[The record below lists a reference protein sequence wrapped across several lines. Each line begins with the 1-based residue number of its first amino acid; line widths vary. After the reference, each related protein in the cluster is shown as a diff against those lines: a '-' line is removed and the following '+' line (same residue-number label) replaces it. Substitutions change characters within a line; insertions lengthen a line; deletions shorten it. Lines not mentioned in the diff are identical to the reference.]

1 MAFGEDRD
9 QPFHADLPDGQLV
22 CAGHREADQ
31 REVERPGVEHAEQL
45 RGGVLAQV
53 QAQTGQFCVG
63 TAQQAR
69 QEVVAEAADEPEPE
83 LALVAARDPPDPVD
97 GGGLCFE
104 QPPGVFGERAAGRGE
119 PCTTRAPV
127 EQGDP
132 QAALQPLDRLAER
145 WLAHD
150 EPLGGAAEVLLFGQ
164 HDELLEEALGQ
175 FHMAK
180 HMRCGGRKYWTIWG
194 AGDLTACQQTGVRA
208 GPDEDRRHAMSSGRQ
223 EAGGGGPLS
232 GVRVVELASVIMA
245 PYAAQQLGDLGADV
259 IKVEPPT
266 GDMTRH
272 YPPTRNPGMGA
283 AALNLNR
290 NKRSV
295 AIDLKAPGGRDA
307 LLALIATA
315 DVFITNI
322 RPQALRRLGL
332 GPEDVAAVNSRLVH
346 LNAQGFRSDSELGG
360 HAAYD
365 DIVQAASGLVWLNE
379 QVSGVPYFVPTV
391 VADKICGLVI
401 VQSVLAA
408 LHHRDRTGQGQH
420 IEVPMADTM
429 LAFNLVEHLAAATLD
444 PPQGPMGYSRA
455 LSSRRKAATT
465 ADGRMCILPYSD
477 RNWRDF
483 FTFVG
488 RPELADDPRFGSL
501 AERARN
507 ADELYALMEEFSP
520 GTPAPHGR
528 SSAIRPASRQPRC

>member
-1 MAFGEDRD
+1 M
-9 QPFHADLPDGQLV
+9 P
-22 CAGHREADQ
+22 
-31 REVERPGVEHAEQL
+31 
-45 RGGVLAQV
+45 
-53 QAQTGQFCVG
+53 
-63 TAQQAR
+63 
-69 QEVVAEAADEPEPE
+69 
-83 LALVAARDPPDPVD
+83 
-97 GGGLCFE
+97 
-104 QPPGVFGERAAGRGE
+104 
-119 PCTTRAPV
+119 
-127 EQGDP
+127 
-132 QAALQPLDRLAER
+132 
-145 WLAHD
+145 
-150 EPLGGAAEVLLFGQ
+150 
-164 HDELLEEALGQ
+164 
-175 FHMAK
+175 
-180 HMRCGGRKYWTIWG
+180 
-194 AGDLTACQQTGVRA
+194 
-208 GPDEDRRHAMSSGRQ
+208 SGRQ
-223 EAGGGGPLS
+223 EASDVGPLN

-272 YPPTRNPGMGA
+272 YPPTRSPGMGA

-307 LLALIATA
+307 LLALLATA

-322 RPQALRRLGL
+322 RPQALQRLGL
-332 GPEDVAAVNSRLVH
+332 GHEDVAAVNSGLVH
-346 LNAQGFRSDSELGG
+346 LNAHGFRSDSELGG

-420 IEVPMADTM
+420 VEVPMADTM

-455 LSSRRKAATT
+455 LSSRRKAART
-465 ADGRMCILPYSD
+465 ADGWMCILPYND

-501 AERARN
+501 ADRARN

-520 GTPAPHGR
+520 RHTSAAWQEFCDSAGIPAAPVLSLDEAAASDYATEGGLLRTAEHPTDGTYRLIGHPVRFLATPAGLYRHCPRIGEHTEEVFAEIGHR
-528 SSAIRPASRQPRC
+528 PSA

>member
-1 MAFGEDRD
+1 
-9 QPFHADLPDGQLV
+9 
-22 CAGHREADQ
+22 
-31 REVERPGVEHAEQL
+31 
-45 RGGVLAQV
+45 
-53 QAQTGQFCVG
+53 
-63 TAQQAR
+63 
-69 QEVVAEAADEPEPE
+69 
-83 LALVAARDPPDPVD
+83 
-97 GGGLCFE
+97 
-104 QPPGVFGERAAGRGE
+104 
-119 PCTTRAPV
+119 
-127 EQGDP
+127 
-132 QAALQPLDRLAER
+132 
-145 WLAHD
+145 
-150 EPLGGAAEVLLFGQ
+150 
-164 HDELLEEALGQ
+164 
-175 FHMAK
+175 
-180 HMRCGGRKYWTIWG
+180 
-194 AGDLTACQQTGVRA
+194 
-208 GPDEDRRHAMSSGRQ
+208 MSSGRQ

-272 YPPTRNPGMGA
+272 YPPTRSPGMGA

-322 RPQALRRLGL
+322 RPQALQRLGL

-455 LSSRRKAATT
+455 LSSRRKAARTV
-465 ADGRMCILPYSD
+465 DGRMCILPYSD

-501 AERARN
+501 ADRARN
-507 ADELYALMEEFSP
+507 ADELYTLMEEFSP
-520 GTPAPHGR
+520 RHTSAAWQEFCDSVGIPAAPVLSLDEAAASDYATEGGLLRTAEHPTEGTYRLIGQPVRFRTTPTGLHRHCPRIGEHTEEVFAEIGYRP
-528 SSAIRPASRQPRC
+528 SA

>member
-1 MAFGEDRD
+1 
-9 QPFHADLPDGQLV
+9 
-22 CAGHREADQ
+22 
-31 REVERPGVEHAEQL
+31 
-45 RGGVLAQV
+45 
-53 QAQTGQFCVG
+53 
-63 TAQQAR
+63 
-69 QEVVAEAADEPEPE
+69 
-83 LALVAARDPPDPVD
+83 
-97 GGGLCFE
+97 
-104 QPPGVFGERAAGRGE
+104 
-119 PCTTRAPV
+119 
-127 EQGDP
+127 
-132 QAALQPLDRLAER
+132 
-145 WLAHD
+145 
-150 EPLGGAAEVLLFGQ
+150 
-164 HDELLEEALGQ
+164 
-175 FHMAK
+175 
-180 HMRCGGRKYWTIWG
+180 
-194 AGDLTACQQTGVRA
+194 
-208 GPDEDRRHAMSSGRQ
+208 MSSGRQ

-272 YPPTRNPGMGA
+272 YPPTRSPGMGA

-322 RPQALRRLGL
+322 RPQALQRLGL

-455 LSSRRKAATT
+455 LSSRRKAART

-483 FTFVG
+483 FAFVG

-501 AERARN
+501 ADRARN
-507 ADELYALMEEFSP
+507 ADELYTLMEEFSP
-520 GTPAPHGR
+520 RHTSAAWQEFCDSAGIPAAPVLSLDEAAASDYATEGGLLRTAEHPTEGTYRLIGQPVRFRTTPTGLHRHCPRIGEHTEEVFAEIGYRP
-528 SSAIRPASRQPRC
+528 SA

>member
-1 MAFGEDRD
+1 
-9 QPFHADLPDGQLV
+9 
-22 CAGHREADQ
+22 
-31 REVERPGVEHAEQL
+31 
-45 RGGVLAQV
+45 
-53 QAQTGQFCVG
+53 
-63 TAQQAR
+63 
-69 QEVVAEAADEPEPE
+69 
-83 LALVAARDPPDPVD
+83 
-97 GGGLCFE
+97 
-104 QPPGVFGERAAGRGE
+104 
-119 PCTTRAPV
+119 
-127 EQGDP
+127 
-132 QAALQPLDRLAER
+132 
-145 WLAHD
+145 
-150 EPLGGAAEVLLFGQ
+150 
-164 HDELLEEALGQ
+164 
-175 FHMAK
+175 
-180 HMRCGGRKYWTIWG
+180 
-194 AGDLTACQQTGVRA
+194 
-208 GPDEDRRHAMSSGRQ
+208 MSSGRQ

-520 GTPAPHGR
+520 RHTSAAWQEFCDSAGIPAAPVLSLDEAAASDYATQGGLLRTAEHPTEGTYRLIGQPVRFRTTPTGLHRHCPRIGEHTEEVFAEIGYRP
-528 SSAIRPASRQPRC
+528 SA

>member
-1 MAFGEDRD
+1 M
-9 QPFHADLPDGQLV
+9 
-22 CAGHREADQ
+22 
-31 REVERPGVEHAEQL
+31 
-45 RGGVLAQV
+45 
-53 QAQTGQFCVG
+53 
-63 TAQQAR
+63 
-69 QEVVAEAADEPEPE
+69 
-83 LALVAARDPPDPVD
+83 
-97 GGGLCFE
+97 
-104 QPPGVFGERAAGRGE
+104 
-119 PCTTRAPV
+119 
-127 EQGDP
+127 
-132 QAALQPLDRLAER
+132 
-145 WLAHD
+145 
-150 EPLGGAAEVLLFGQ
+150 
-164 HDELLEEALGQ
+164 
-175 FHMAK
+175 
-180 HMRCGGRKYWTIWG
+180 
-194 AGDLTACQQTGVRA
+194 
-208 GPDEDRRHAMSSGRQ
+208 
-223 EAGGGGPLS
+223 GPLN

-272 YPPTRNPGMGA
+272 YPPTRSPGMGA

-295 AIDLKAPGGRDA
+295 VIDLKAPGGRDA
-307 LLALIATA
+307 LLALLATA

-322 RPQALRRLGL
+322 RPQALQRLGL
-332 GPEDVAAVNSRLVH
+332 GHEDVAAVNSGLVH
-346 LNAQGFRSDSELGG
+346 LNAHGFRSDSELGG

-420 IEVPMADTM
+420 VEVPMADTM

-455 LSSRRKAATT
+455 LSSRRKAART
-465 ADGRMCILPYSD
+465 ADGWMCILPYND

-501 AERARN
+501 ADRARN

-520 GTPAPHGR
+520 RHTSAAWQEFCDSAGIPAAPVLSLDEAAASDYATEGGLLRTAEHPTEGTYRLIGHPVRFLATPAGLHRHCPRIGEHTEEVFAEIGHR
-528 SSAIRPASRQPRC
+528 PSA